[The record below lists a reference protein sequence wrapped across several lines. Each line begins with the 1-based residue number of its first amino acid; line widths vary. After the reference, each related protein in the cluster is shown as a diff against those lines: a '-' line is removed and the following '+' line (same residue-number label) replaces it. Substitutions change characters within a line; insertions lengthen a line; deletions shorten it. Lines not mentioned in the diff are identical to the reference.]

1 MTHASAANGA
11 QARATA
17 LGILDVDLAA
27 MYGNEDPSGAMFV
40 SHVAHGDLLH
50 LSGTVATRDGAA
62 YLPGIV
68 GQDVSIDE
76 AHEAA
81 RVACVESLR
90 VMAFALGSLDRVQRM
105 ITLTGYVNSAPD
117 FEEQPRVIN
126 GATELLVEVFGQAGL
141 CARAAIGCQG
151 LAMNSSVELV
161 MTCQFDGGEVVS
173 ALPTPA
179 AAPLH

>member
-1 MTHASAANGA
+1 MGA
-11 QARATA
+11 HARATA
-17 LGILDVDLAA
+17 LGILDVDLVA
-27 MYGNEDPSGAMFV
+27 MYGNEDPSGAMFI

-62 YLPGIV
+62 HLAGIV
-68 GQDVSIDE
+68 GQDVTVDQ
-76 AHEAA
+76 AREAA

-90 VMAFALGSLDRVQRM
+90 VMAYALGSLDRVQRM
-105 ITLTGYVNSAPD
+105 ITLTGYVNSAPA

-126 GATELLVEVFGQAGL
+126 GATELLVEVFGQSGL

-161 MTCQFDGGEVVS
+161 MACQFAGGDVVS

-179 AAPLH
+179 AGRSPR

>member
-1 MTHASAANGA
+1 MGA
-11 QARATA
+11 HARATA

-27 MYGNEDPSGAMFV
+27 MYGHGDPSGAMFV

-76 AHEAA
+76 AREAA
-81 RVACVESLR
+81 RVACVESIR
-90 VMAFALGSLDRVQRM
+90 VMAFALGSLDRVRRM
-105 ITLTGYVNSAPD
+105 ITLTGYVNSTPG
-117 FEEQPRVIN
+117 FQEQPRVIN
-126 GATELLVEVFGQAGL
+126 AATELLVEVFGESGL

-151 LAMNSSVELV
+151 LAMHSSVELV
-161 MTCQFDGGEVVS
+161 MACQFDGGDVVP

-179 AAPLH
+179 AGPLA